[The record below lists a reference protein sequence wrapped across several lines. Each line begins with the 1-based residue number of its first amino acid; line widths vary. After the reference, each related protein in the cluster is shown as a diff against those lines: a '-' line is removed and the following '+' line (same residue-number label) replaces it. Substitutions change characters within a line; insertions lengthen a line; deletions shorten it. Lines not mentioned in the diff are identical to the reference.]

1 MFSLPS
7 THRYRCCTFVPCGVD
22 RFFFGFLPHH
32 SVPVVLVSSIRRY
45 LRRLGLLCRRLRR
58 LGLRRRRLRRSTGL
72 SFARPTVCVTWLR
85 RRRPDLPPD
94 PCP

>member
-45 LRRLGLLCRRLRR
+45 LRRS
-58 LGLRRRRLRRSTGL
+58 GLRRRRLRRSTGL
-72 SFARPTVCVTWLR
+72 SFARPTVCVTWLS